1 MSTKNLK
8 QWVLATALAI
18 AVLGIYGY
26 QARIVNNDQEICRE
40 QGKEGQDKKAKS
52 AIPMWE
58 SLSSHL
64 ILESRN

>member
-8 QWVLATALAI
+8 QWILATGLVI

-26 QARIVNNDQEICRE
+26 QARIVNNEQEICRE
-40 QGKEGQDKKAKS
+40 QGKEGQEKKAKS
-52 AIPMWE
+52 TMPMWE

-64 ILESRN
+64 IMESRN